1 MKKVHRRIKGFI
13 CVVISKLIYRSK
25 ISFSSIPVLEDK
37 IHLYISKNGNIKI
50 GKNLS
55 ARRDFEIR
63 ASSGSILIGG
73 GCFFNNNC
81 TLVSL
86 KGIKIGEN
94 CIFGE
99 NVLIYDH
106 DHRFRERRGLI
117 KDQGFVIKEV
127 VLGNNIW
134 IGSNVTILK
143 GVNIGDNS
151 VIGANCVIYKDVPE
165 NTLVRAIRSYDFI
178 KI

>member
-1 MKKVHRRIKGFI
+1 M
-13 CVVISKLIYRSK
+13 
-25 ISFSSIPVLEDK
+25 
-37 IHLYISKNGNIKI
+37 
-50 GKNLS
+50 
-55 ARRDFEIR
+55 
-63 ASSGSILIGG
+63 
-73 GCFFNNNC
+73 
-81 TLVSL
+81 